1 MTYFDHNATAPLHP
15 AAKRAWLEAADKFVG
30 NPSSPHRVGARADAA
45 LEDARER
52 LAAILGCQPAQLVWT
67 SGATEA
73 NNQVFCHFSRVLPPE
88 ATVCVSAIEH
98 PSVLESAGCYF
109 GSRARLI
116 PVSREGV
123 ADLDWLREALATRR
137 PGLVAL
143 MAANNVTGVI
153 QPWREAARLC
163 RDHGVPYFC
172 DVAQWLGRES
182 ADGLSE
188 CEIVSGC
195 AHKVG
200 GPRGIGFLKCPSKGP
215 WGGLI
220 HGGPQE
226 GGRRAG
232 TENVAG
238 ALALVAAM
246 EARVESLPDR
256 EDRLRLRDAFTGRL
270 KAMLPGVAIVG
281 GSAPR
286 LWNTVAALL
295 PEIDCRQRWVVKLDK
310 LGVAVSTGSAC
321 SSGKEAASPTLLAM
335 GYSPPEAG
343 RVLRFSGGWET
354 TPEEWETLLT
364 AIQQAALELGAPLAS
379 QTPKARDA
387 RPSAATV
394 NTTGY
399 ISS

>member
-1 MTYFDHNATAPLHP
+1 VTYFDHNATAPLHP
-15 AAKRAWLEAADKFVG
+15 AARQAWLDASEKFVG

-45 LEDARER
+45 LEAARER
-52 LAAILGCQPAQLVWT
+52 LAAILGCQSTQVVWT
-67 SGATEA
+67 SGATES
-73 NNQVFCHFSRVLPPE
+73 NNQVFHQFARALPSG
-88 ATVCVSAIEH
+88 ATVCVSGIEH
-98 PSVLESAGCYF
+98 PSVLESAASYF
-109 GSRARLI
+109 GNRARLI
-116 PVSREGV
+116 PVSRAGV
-123 ADLDWLREALATRR
+123 ADLDWLREELATRR

-143 MAANNVTGVI
+143 MAANNVTGVV

-163 RDHGVPYFC
+163 RDHGVSFCC

-195 AHKVG
+195 AHKIG

-215 WGGLI
+215 WEGLI

-238 ALALVAAM
+238 ALALVATL
-246 EARVESLPDR
+246 EARLKSLPER
-256 EDRLRLRDAFTGRL
+256 EDRLRLRDDFTGRL
-270 KAMLPGVAIVG
+270 KAAMPGVEIVG
-281 GSAPR
+281 GLAPR

-321 SSGKEAASPTLLAM
+321 SSGKEAASPALLAM
-335 GYSPPEAG
+335 GYSPAEAG

-354 TPEEWETLLT
+354 TSGDWDTLLST
-364 AIQQAALELGAPLAS
+364 IQQAARELGAPL
-379 QTPKARDA
+379 
-387 RPSAATV
+387 
-394 NTTGY
+394 
-399 ISS
+399 SS